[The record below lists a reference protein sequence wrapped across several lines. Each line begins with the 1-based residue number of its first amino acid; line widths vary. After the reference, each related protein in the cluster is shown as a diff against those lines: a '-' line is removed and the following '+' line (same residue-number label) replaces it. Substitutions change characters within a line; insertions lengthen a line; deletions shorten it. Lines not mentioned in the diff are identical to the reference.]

1 MSYAILRTAKL
12 KTRANISSSA
22 QHTYRE
28 RHTPNANPRMTK
40 LNINN
45 GAKSSDEIL
54 SALDKRLDGIN
65 VGDDQVLMIE
75 YLITAS
81 PEAFKRHGGKLDDR
95 SSYFDDAIAWIKEK
109 HGVSNILASSL
120 QLDERTPHLVVYV
133 VPKIDG
139 EIKTR
144 KRSVIAGT
152 NEDGSKRRE
161 TREFTEQLPA
171 RLSAAHFLDGRE
183 KLSDMQTDFAACVGT
198 IYGLKRGIEGSTAT
212 HQRVQRHYASLNKN
226 PPPPLLKLT
235 ENIPLTARLNPRAW
249 LNEQIQSWNQQWM
262 AYFENMRANA
272 VIVEQSTQ
280 NVLATRKSAMQY
292 KEQLDEIKAS
302 YAALERELGISIEDA
317 AKVMLD
323 QQCLIERLTDEVCSL
338 RSSSDSHFSPR

>member
-1 MSYAILRTAKL
+1 
-12 KTRANISSSA
+12 
-22 QHTYRE
+22 
-28 RHTPNANPRMTK
+28 MTK
-40 LNINN
+40 LNINS

-54 SALDKRLDGIN
+54 SALDKRLDGII

-81 PEAFKRHGGKLDDR
+81 PGAFKRHGGKLDDR
-95 SSYFDDAIAWIKEK
+95 SNYFDDAIEWIKEK
-109 HGVSNILASSL
+109 HGASNILASSL

-183 KLSDMQTDFAACVGT
+183 KLSDMQTDFAACVGA
-198 IYGLKRGIEGSTAT
+198 IYGLKRGIEGSTAV
-212 HQRVQRHYASLNKN
+212 HQRVQRHYAAINKN
-226 PPPPLLKLT
+226 PPPPPLKLI
-235 ENIPLTARLNPRAW
+235 ESVPLTARINPRAW
-249 LNEQIQSWNQQWM
+249 LNEQIQAWNQQWL

-272 VIVEQSTQ
+272 AIAEQSTQ
-280 NVLATRKSAMQY
+280 NALTARKAAMLY
-292 KEQLDEIKAS
+292 KEQLDEIKALH
-302 YAALERELGISIEDA
+302 ATLERELGFSIEDA
-317 AKVMLD
+317 AEVMLD
-323 QQCLIERLTDEVCSL
+323 QQHLIERLTDEVCSL
-338 RSSSDSHFSPR
+338 RSSASFSTDPGMES